1 MYSPADSHPFPPSY
15 TGSTEALSPAGDFF
29 WPTALPWSCLTAAA
43 QQVIRS
49 PRLAVRSGAPYPPL
63 PQTCA
68 SGSSREAPFQLHP
81 FALLFNV
88 HIKGVKEITRSAS
101 YRKSVHALHH
111 SPTVASFTLQ
121 TQEFIPRKLARGF
134 RMNSSAGNKHHFS
147 PTCATQRAG
156 RSSPQRRRRQQREQQ
171 LLSPPLTSSS
181 ISPCRRDAILVL
193 PHRQRSERVDPVC
206 LSARRL
212 IKLHPGLWVPTL
224 LPSYGPAETKAP
236 LQG

>member
-1 MYSPADSHPFPPSY
+1 M
-15 TGSTEALSPAGDFF
+15 
-29 WPTALPWSCLTAAA
+29 PWSCLTAAA

-81 FALLFNV
+81 SALLFNV
-88 HIKGVKEITRSAS
+88 HIKGVKESTRSAS

-111 SPTVASFTLQ
+111 SPTAASFTLQ
-121 TQEFIPRKLARGF
+121 TQEFIPRKLAHGF

-147 PTCATQRAG
+147 PTCATQPRG
-156 RSSPQRRRRQQREQQ
+156 SSSPQRRRRQQQQQREQQ

-193 PHRQRSERVDPVC
+193 PQRQRSERVDPVC

-212 IKLHPGLWVPTL
+212 IKLHPGFWVPAL